1 MSFNSYC
8 VQLSKITHAYSR
20 IGLINVKYMIS
31 RARLSSLNLSL
42 RITLILVQALEVM
55 IVICSCQVPSF
66 EEVRPK
72 CLREL
77 TSCITLLSIQRS
89 G

>member
-1 MSFNSYC
+1 MPNFRTEVSELSVEVQNSETSFN
-8 VQLSKITHAYSR
+8 KHAYSR

-55 IVICSCQVPSF
+55 LVICSCQVPSF
-66 EEVRPK
+66 EKVRPK
-72 CLREL
+72 CL
-77 TSCITLLSIQRS
+77 
-89 G
+89 